1 MRKKM
6 LEKWQKMINNIK
18 QEDGKQKEIIHI
30 QEMFIMQDYAKDL
43 LFNSTTER
51 QEESSRSFLERI
63 NRELKI
69 LYIPTP
75 IENV

>member
-1 MRKKM
+1 M

>member
-1 MRKKM
+1 M
-6 LEKWQKMINNIK
+6 LEKWQKIINNIK
-18 QEDGKQKEIIHI
+18 QEDEKQKEIIHI
-30 QEMFIMQDYAKDL
+30 QEMFIMEDYAKDL

>member
-1 MRKKM
+1 M

-63 NRELKI
+63 NKELKI

>member
-1 MRKKM
+1 M

-18 QEDGKQKEIIHI
+18 QEDEEQKEIIHI
-30 QEMFIMQDYAKDL
+30 QEMFIMEDYAKDL

>member
-1 MRKKM
+1 M
-6 LEKWQKMINNIK
+6 LEKWQEMIRNIK

>member
-1 MRKKM
+1 M
-6 LEKWQKMINNIK
+6 LEKWQKLINNIK
-18 QEDGKQKEIIHI
+18 QEDEKQKEIIHI
-30 QEMFIMQDYAKDL
+30 QEMFIMEDYAKDL

-69 LYIPTP
+69 LYISTP

>member
-1 MRKKM
+1 M
-6 LEKWQKMINNIK
+6 LEKWQEMINNIK

>member
-1 MRKKM
+1 M
-6 LEKWQKMINNIK
+6 LEKWQKLINNIK

-69 LYIPTP
+69 LYIPMP